1 MQIEARR
8 TNPDFLVYVPPEPT
22 PGVSQVEQHNMH
34 MIVSPLPGG
43 DFLATWT
50 QADTPHGPDQR
61 VVVARSRDRGMTWTK
76 PDVIDEPVAAEG
88 QAESKEDT
96 AASANVLP
104 KLEGDPQLERAIDYI
119 LKSAGR
125 PRT

>member
-1 MQIEARR
+1 MVAPTEDG
-8 TNPDFLVYVPPEPT
+8 TNEESKD
-22 PGVSQVEQHNMH
+22 
-34 MIVSPLPGG
+34 
-43 DFLATWT
+43 
-50 QADTPHGPDQR
+50 
-61 VVVARSRDRGMTWTK
+61 DRGEVDAQEK
-76 PDVIDEPVAAEG
+76 EEPDVIDEPVAVES